1 MSKFLSKAIL
11 VFALLVTSAYA
22 VDLTP
27 NGSLMQNAFGPGGPS
42 KFYNS
47 ASSEI
52 FADTML
58 TSVMVQREFRKA
70 LPSIHTYNQT
80 AHMQNAGNPCAPG
93 SRWVMWD
100 TPFAM
105 RENRKSKDGYLGY
118 KTNVSGFATGISRM
132 LDETTA
138 IGLAIGYD
146 YRKMDGRDDYYLK
159 ERGDTFH
166 AALYGGTALGCFF
179 FDGYA
184 GYSRTWHRTERD
196 IYGNADIDRASAN
209 FNDTVLSAGIKASY
223 VWILPNEYRITSS
236 VGLDYSHIRQSH
248 ITDNERWD
256 AAGIVFNHAIDKA
269 NHNFVQMPLIVS
281 ANRTFSAEFLKF
293 GGFCSLWTP
302 EIRVGYIPQFGS
314 KRTDVQTNFDT
325 GATGRV
331 NFQSKSADI
340 GRNHG
345 LVGGGLKLKLRDRVI
360 LAVDY
365 NYQFAK
371 KYDNH
376 TLTATYGVSF

>member
-1 MSKFLSKAIL
+1 MSKFLSKALL

-27 NGSLMQNAFGPGGPS
+27 NGSIVDNALGGVGYN
-42 KFYNS
+42 KFSNS

-70 LPSIHTYNQT
+70 LPSIHTYSQT
-80 AHMQNAGNPCAPG
+80 AHMQNGGNPCAPG

-132 LDETTA
+132 LGETTA

-159 ERGDTFH
+159 ERGDAFH

-196 IYGNADIDRASAN
+196 IYGDTGVARTSAN
-209 FNDTVLSAGIKASY
+209 FNDTVLSAGLKASY

-236 VGLDYSHIRQSH
+236 VGLDYSHVRQSH
-248 ITDNERWD
+248 ITDKMDGDFYN
-256 AAGIVFNHAIDKA
+256 AIDKA

-314 KRTDVQTNFDT
+314 KRTDVQTNFDNF
-325 GATGRV
+325 GAGRV
-331 NFQSKSADI
+331 NFQSKSTDI